1 MKLYKI
7 IPFVMLCIF
16 SCATTDTVEHAQPK
30 GSNSDL
36 LDSITLI
43 NDNAPLYYDIT
54 FTIEGLQNNQK
65 YKLIGNA
72 QLDANLNLF
81 CLSLTDFIF
90 KSPISTVLSNNDETI
105 LYFPTEKR
113 LFKYANNSLDLKT
126 FWNINLDYEIIR
138 ILASC
143 KIPLIAG
150 YKVKGSESSAD
161 KPSFLILENKNY
173 YETITFK
180 NNIPDKIKI
189 MDKNDRSETDFH
201 LLSPRKYNESLV
213 YRKISVISKSFS
225 FDISINSIRANTPVK
240 VKTINDIKIPR
251 DVVSTSIGR

>member
-7 IPFVMLCIF
+7 IPFVILCLF
-16 SCATTDTVEHAQPK
+16 SCTTTDTIEYTPSK
-30 GSNSDL
+30 ESNPAL
-36 LDSITLI
+36 LNNIALI
-43 NDNAPLYYDIT
+43 NDNAPSYYDIT
-54 FTIEGLQNNQK
+54 FTIEGLLNNQK

-72 QLDANLNLF
+72 QLDAKLNLF

-113 LFKYANNSLDLKT
+113 LFRYTNNSFDLKT

-143 KIPLIAG
+143 RIPLIDN
-150 YKVKGSESSAD
+150 YKVKESATSAD
-161 KPSFLILENKNY
+161 NASYLILENKRY
-173 YETITFK
+173 FETITFK

-201 LLSPRKYNESLV
+201 LLSPRKYNETLV
-213 YRKISVISKSFS
+213 YRKISVLSKSFS
-225 FDISINSIRANTPVK
+225 FDISLNSIKVNTPVK